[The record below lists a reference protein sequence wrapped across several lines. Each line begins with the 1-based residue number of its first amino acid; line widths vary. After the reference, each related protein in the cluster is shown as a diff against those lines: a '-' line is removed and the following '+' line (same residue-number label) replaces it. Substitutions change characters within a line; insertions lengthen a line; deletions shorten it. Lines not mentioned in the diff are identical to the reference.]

1 MKQTPTPQT
10 LMVFAKAPVPRRV
23 KTRLI
28 PAVGADGAAT
38 LHAAFVRD
46 VVARHQRGDRRL
58 VVWRGGDVDHPLW
71 ADLGV
76 ELETQPE
83 GDLGDRL
90 KVAFAKELA
99 GGAAVV
105 VLGTDSPTLPP
116 GLVDAAFAA
125 LETHPVVIGPA
136 CDGGYYLIGMR
147 GAVVPVFDGVAWGTE
162 SVFAHTI
169 ETLNAAGVDY
179 AVLDFWYDV
188 DRPDDLR
195 LLRALR
201 HRLPAPTPTH
211 TLAALAALDDGA
223 QR

>member
-1 MKQTPTPQT
+1 MKAT
-10 LMVFAKAPVPRRV
+10 LMIFAKAPAPRRV

-28 PAVGADGAAT
+28 PAVGAEGAAR
-38 LHAAFVRD
+38 LHAAFVQD
-46 VVARHQRGDRRL
+46 VVARHRKPGRRV
-58 VVWRGGDVDHPLW
+58 VVWRGGDVAHPLW
-71 ADLGV
+71 KRLGV
-76 ELETQPE
+76 DLATQPE

-90 KVAFAKELA
+90 TTAFAQEMVDD
-99 GGAAVV
+99 AAVV

-116 GLVDAAFAA
+116 AYVDAAFAA

-147 GAVVPVFDGVAWGTE
+147 GALAPVFDGVAWGTE
-162 SVFAHTI
+162 SVFAHTV
-169 ETLNAAGVDY
+169 EALNAAGIDY

-201 HRLPAPTPTH
+201 DRLPDPPPVH
-211 TLAALAALDDGA
+211 TLAALAELDD
-223 QR
+223 

>member
-1 MKQTPTPQT
+1 MKRT
-10 LMVFAKAPVPRRV
+10 LMIFAKAPEARRV

-28 PAVGADGAAT
+28 PAVGAEGAAR

-46 VVARHQRGDRRL
+46 VVARHRAADRRV
-58 VVWRGGDVDHPLW
+58 VVWRSGDLAHPLW
-71 ADLGV
+71 TGLGV
-76 ELETQPE
+76 DLAVQPE

-90 KVAFAKELA
+90 TAAFAAEMA
-99 GGAAVV
+99 NGAAVV

-116 GLVDAAFAA
+116 ALVEQAFAA
-125 LETHPVVIGPA
+125 LERHPVVIGPA

-147 GAVVPVFDGVAWGTE
+147 GALAPVFDGVAWGTE
-162 SVFAHTI
+162 SVFAHTA
-169 ETLNAAGVDY
+169 EALNAAGIDY

-201 HRLPAPTPTH
+201 DRLPPPAPLH
-211 TLAALAALDDGA
+211 TLAALADLDDA
-223 QR
+223 